1 MEHPTDGA
9 QTIPPTSASS
19 RGGGCRCHAEA
30 GRDGVSSATWKEGAL
45 LRYLTWRPVNDPYT
59 LLNLVFS
66 QDGFLSRFSSASIQE
81 LIDAAAVETDQ
92 ERRAELYRQL
102 GAALQ
107 EDPAAIY
114 LNSLVSLSGV
124 AESVPAWTS
133 RGDDY
138 TLPTVVKGT

>member
-1 MEHPTDGA
+1 MEHTTDGA
-9 QTIPPTSASS
+9 QTIP
-19 RGGGCRCHAEA
+19 EA
-30 GRDGVSSATWKEGAL
+30 VIGMSPQEVGVDVTLKLVETATFSATWKEGAL

-107 EDPAAIY
+107 E
-114 LNSLVSLSGV
+114 
-124 AESVPAWTS
+124 
-133 RGDDY
+133 
-138 TLPTVVKGT
+138 